1 MLINAFERADS
12 SLRSE
17 LLRWMT
23 ATDYEPQSKI
33 AAVTEIYNK
42 LGIDKLA
49 KEKINYYFAES
60 RKYLDAVSVPAS
72 RKSVLEAYTDA
83 MMHREV

>member
-12 SLRSE
+12 NLRSE

-42 LGIDKLA
+42 LGIDKLT

-72 RKSVLEAYTDA
+72 RKRVLEAYTDA